1 MAKNKTPRDPHAD
14 REANRY
20 SNPIASRELIMEVL
34 ADAGGPRS
42 MAQLAGV
49 LGIQEK
55 GDRIALERRLRA
67 MERDGQLIKNRK
79 GSYGLVRRMDLIKG
93 KVIAH
98 RDGFGFVSRA
108 EGGDDIYLSSRQ
120 MARVFDGDEVLLRI
134 DEDDW
139 RGRASGVIVEVLV
152 RNTSQIVGKFV
163 QQGGIQ
169 YVVPDNPKV
178 NHDIQ
183 LPPGAQGDAEP
194 GQIVIV
200 EILEQPEYRRK
211 PVGRVVEVLGA
222 HMGPGMEIDIAL
234 RSHDL
239 PWQWPQ
245 QVLDEAEQCGAGV
258 KKADTDSRVDLRS
271 LNFVT
276 IDGEDARDFDDAVY
290 CERLK
295 LRGWRLWV
303 AIADVSHY
311 VKVGSAL
318 DQEAHKRGTS
328 VYFPERVIPMLP
340 ESLSNGLCS
349 LNPDVDRLAMVC
361 EMTIGAKGKVNS
373 FRFYEAVICSKAR
386 LTYTEVG
393 AYLDPGKNLDLD
405 KKLAL
410 DKKLEGD
417 KNAIPTQVQKPVR
430 ELHKLYQRLR
440 QARERRGAIDF
451 ETEETRIV
459 FGEDRKIETIVP
471 VVRNDAHK
479 LIEECMLSA
488 NVCAAEF
495 LDALEL
501 PGLYRVH
508 EGPRVEKLE
517 KLRTYLGELG
527 LSLDGGEKPEP
538 GHYQALLEQAASRPD
553 AHIIQ
558 TMMLRSMNQAVYQPE
573 NLGHF
578 GLHYSAYAHFT
589 SPIRRYPDLLM
600 HRALRS
606 VIRARKK
613 CKLVRRVD
621 GAGVMKKAAIYPYD
635 MAQMLALGEHCS
647 MTERRADDAT
657 RDVVAWL
664 KCEYLYEHVGAEY
677 QGVISAVTSFGLFVE
692 LVDVYIEGLVH
703 VSTLRSDYYHFD
715 AATQRLVGEHSRSSY
730 GLGDSMAVRLVRVDL
745 DDRKIDLEPL
755 DAGPEKAPRK
765 SRNPRK
771 RKRKKH

>member
-1 MAKNKTPRDPHAD
+1 MAKNKKAIRDPHAA
-14 REANRY
+14 REARRY
-20 SNPIASRELIMEVL
+20 KNPIPSREVIL
-34 ADAGGPRS
+34 
-42 MAQLAGV
+42 QLLEDVGRPCSLEQVAKQ
-49 LGIQEK
+49 LDLKDEQ
-55 GDRIALERRLRA
+55 DRVALERRLRA
-67 MERDGQLIKNRK
+67 MERDGQLIKNRR
-79 GSYGLVRRMDLIKG
+79 GSYGVVQRMDLIKG
-93 KVIAH
+93 RVIAH

-108 EGGDDIYLSSRQ
+108 SGEGEDIYLSSRQ
-120 MARVFDGDEVLLRI
+120 MARVFDGDEVLVRQ
-134 DEDDW
+134 DENDY
-139 RGRASGVIVEVLV
+139 RGRSSGVIVEVLAH
-152 RNTSQIVGKFV
+152 NTTHIVGKLV

-169 YVVPDNPKV
+169 YVIADNPKV

-183 LPPGAQGDAEP
+183 LPPGAQGKAQP
-194 GQIVIV
+194 GQIVSV
-200 EILEQPEYRRK
+200 EIVDQPDARRK
-211 PVGRVVEVLGA
+211 PVGRVVDVLGD
-222 HMGPGMEIDIAL
+222 HMAPGMEIEIAL

-245 QVLDEAEQCGAGV
+245 AVLDEAAAFGEEVAA
-258 KKADTDSRVDLRS
+258 KDKRHRVDLRK

-311 VKVGSAL
+311 VQVGSAL

-340 ESLSNGLCS
+340 ETISNGLCS
-349 LNPDVDRLAMVC
+349 LNPAVDRLAMVC
-361 EMTIGAKGKVNS
+361 EITIGGKGKVKGYN
-373 FRFYEAVICSKAR
+373 FYEAVINSSAR
-386 LTYTEVG
+386 LTYNQVG
-393 AYLDPGKNLDLD
+393 AFLG
-405 KKLAL
+405 
-410 DKKLEGD
+410 GD
-417 KNAIPTQVQKPVR
+417 IAAVDAGVHKPVL
-430 ELHKLYQRLR
+430 ELHRLYQVLRL
-440 QARERRGAIDF
+440 ARDRRGAIDF

-479 LIEECMLSA
+479 LIEECMLCA

-495 LDALEL
+495 LQQLEI

-508 EGPRVEKLE
+508 EGPKPEKLA

-527 LSLDGGEKPEP
+527 LSLGGGDKPAP
-538 GHYQALLEQAASRPD
+538 GDYQALLDQAEGRTD

-558 TMMLRSMNQAVYQPE
+558 TMMLRSMNQAVYHPQ
-573 NLGHF
+573 NQGHF
-578 GLHYSAYAHFT
+578 GLHYKAYAHFT

-606 VIRARKK
+606 VIRSRRKT
-613 CKLVRRVD
+613 KLVRRVE
-621 GAGVMKKAAIYPYD
+621 GAGAIKPADIYPYD
-635 MAQMLALGEHCS
+635 LQQMLALGEHCS

-664 KCEYLYEHVGAEY
+664 KCEYLYEHVGEQY

-703 VSTLRSDYYHFD
+703 VSALRSDYYHFD
-715 AATQRLVGEHSRSSY
+715 AANQRLVGEHSRASY
-730 GLGDSMAVRLVRVDL
+730 ALGDSLAVRLVRVDL
-745 DDRKIDLEPL
+745 DDRKIDLEPA
-755 DAGPEKAPRK
+755 DSAPRSSRPK
-765 SRNPRK
+765 SKKRSRGPRK
-771 RKRKKH
+771 RKAQKS

>member
-1 MAKNKTPRDPHAD
+1 MAKNKKTVNDPHAA
-14 REANRY
+14 REARRY
-20 SNPIASRELIMEVL
+20 ENPIPSREVIMQLLEDTGRPCSL
-34 ADAGGPRS
+34 AQVE
-42 MAQLAGV
+42 QL
-49 LGIQEK
+49 LGLK
-55 GDRIALERRLRA
+55 GEQDHIALERRLRA

-79 GSYGLVRRMDLIKG
+79 GSYGVVKRMDLIKG
-93 KVIAH
+93 RVIAH

-108 EGGDDIYLSSRQ
+108 AGEGDDIYLSSRQ
-120 MARVFDGDEVLLRI
+120 MARVFDGDEVLVRI
-134 DEDDW
+134 DDQDY
-139 RGRASGVIVEVLV
+139 RGRSSGVIVEVLV
-152 RNTSQIVGKFV
+152 RNTTHIAGKLV

-169 YVVPDNPKV
+169 YVVADNPKV

-183 LPPGAQGDAEP
+183 LPPGAEGDAQP
-194 GQIVIV
+194 GQIVSVEIV
-200 EILEQPEYRRK
+200 EQPDARRK
-211 PVGRVVEVLGA
+211 PVGRVVDVLGD
-222 HMGPGMEIDIAL
+222 HMAPGMEIEIAL

-245 QVLDEAEQCGAGV
+245 PVLDEAAAFGAEV
-258 KKADTDSRVDLRS
+258 AAEDKQHRVDLRKR
-271 LNFVT
+271 NFVT

-290 CERLK
+290 CEKLK

-318 DQEAHKRGTS
+318 DQEARKRGTS

-340 ESLSNGLCS
+340 ESISNGLCS
-349 LNPDVDRLAMVC
+349 LNPEVDRLAMVC
-361 EMTIGAKGKVNS
+361 EMTISGKGKVS
-373 FRFYEAVICSKAR
+373 SYCFYEGVINSSAR
-386 LTYTEVG
+386 LTYNQVG
-393 AYLDPGKNLDLD
+393 QF
-405 KKLAL
+405 
-410 DKKLEGD
+410 LEGD
-417 KNAIPTQVQKPVR
+417 KTAISSKVQKPVA
-430 ELHKLYQRLR
+430 ELHKLYRVLR
-440 QARERRGAIDF
+440 QARDRRGAIDF

-488 NVCAAEF
+488 NVCAADF
-495 LDALEL
+495 LQQLDI

-508 EGPRVEKLE
+508 EGPKVEKLA

-527 LSLDGGEKPEP
+527 LSLGGGDKPEP
-538 GHYQALLEQAASRPD
+538 GHYQALLDQAEGRPD

-578 GLHYSAYAHFT
+578 GLHYEAYAHFT

-606 VIRARKK
+606 VIRSRKK
-613 CKLVRRVD
+613 TKLVRRVE
-621 GAGVMKKAAIYPYD
+621 AAEAIKKANIYPYD
-635 MAQMLALGEHCS
+635 FQQVLALGEHCS

-664 KCEYLYEHVGAEY
+664 KCEYLYEHVGEQY

-715 AATQRLVGEHSRSSY
+715 AANQRLVGEHSRVSY
-730 GLGDSMAVRLVRVDL
+730 ALGDSLAVKLVRVDL
-745 DDRKIDLEPL
+745 DDRKIDLEPM
-755 DAGPEKAPRK
+755 DAATRSPKPK
-765 SRNPRK
+765 SKKRSRGPRK
-771 RKRKKH
+771 RKAQKR

>member
-1 MAKNKTPRDPHAD
+1 MVKSKKNIRDPHAA
-14 REANRY
+14 REASRY
-20 SNPIASRELIMEVL
+20 DNPIPSRELILELL
-34 ADAGGPRS
+34 ADADGPRS
-42 MAQLAGV
+42 LAQVEKL
-49 LGIQEK
+49 LGLKTDQ
-55 GDRIALERRLRA
+55 DHIALERRLRA

-79 GSYGLVRRMDLIKG
+79 GSYGLVLRMDLIKG
-93 KVIAH
+93 RVIAH
-98 RDGFGFVSRA
+98 RDGFGFVSRVG
-108 EGGDDIYLSSRQ
+108 EGEDIYLSSRQ
-120 MARVFDGDEVLLRI
+120 MARVFDGDEVLVRI
-134 DEDDW
+134 DEEDF
-139 RGRASGVIVEVLV
+139 RGRSSGVIVEVLV
-152 RNTSQIVGKFV
+152 RNTSHIVGKLV

-169 YVVPDNPKV
+169 YVVADNPKV

-183 LPPGAQGDAEP
+183 LQPGAQGNAQS
-194 GQIVIV
+194 GQIVSV
-200 EILEQPEYRRK
+200 EIVEQPEFRRK
-211 PVGRVVEVLGA
+211 PVGKVVDVLGD
-222 HMGPGMEIDIAL
+222 HMAPGMEIDIAL

-239 PWQWPQ
+239 PWQFPQ
-245 QVLDEAEQCGAGV
+245 AVLDEAEAFGPEVAA
-258 KKADTDSRVDLRS
+258 ADKEHRVDLRKFD
-271 LNFVT
+271 FVT

-295 LRGWRLWV
+295 LRGWRLRV

-340 ESLSNGLCS
+340 EAISNGLCS
-349 LNPDVDRLAMVC
+349 LNPKVDRLAMVC
-361 EMTIGAKGKVNS
+361 EMTISGKGKLS
-373 FRFYEAVICSKAR
+373 SYSFYEGVIRSSAR
-386 LTYTEVG
+386 LTYTQVG
-393 AYLDPGKNLDLD
+393 QFLD
-405 KKLAL
+405 
-410 DKKLEGD
+410 GD
-417 KNAIPTQVQKPVR
+417 DSAIAAKVHKPVR
-430 ELHKLYQRLR
+430 ALHKLYQTLR

-471 VVRNDAHK
+471 VVRNAAHK

-488 NVCAAEF
+488 NVCAADF
-495 LDALEL
+495 LQQLEL
-501 PGLYRVH
+501 PGLFRVH
-508 EGPRVEKLE
+508 EGPKVEKLE

-527 LSLDGGEKPEP
+527 LSLGGGEKPDP
-538 GHYQALLEQAASRPD
+538 GDYQNLLQQAASRPD

-558 TMMLRSMNQAVYQPE
+558 AMMLRSMNQAVYQPE

-578 GLHYSAYAHFT
+578 GLHYAAYAHFT
-589 SPIRRYPDLLM
+589 SPIRRYPDLTM

-606 VIRARKK
+606 VIRSRKK
-613 CKLVRRVD
+613 SKLVRRVE
-621 GAGVMKKAAIYPYD
+621 GAAAMKKSSIYPYD

-664 KCEYLYEHVGAEY
+664 KCEYLHEHVGEEY

-715 AATQRLVGEHSRSSY
+715 AATQRLVGEHSRTSY
-730 GLGDSMAVRLVRVDL
+730 GLGDSLEVKLVRVDL
-745 DDRKIDLEPL
+745 DDRKIDLEPVG
-755 DAGPEKAPRK
+755 ASTETAPGKPRN

-771 RKRKKH
+771 RKRKKRQAKG